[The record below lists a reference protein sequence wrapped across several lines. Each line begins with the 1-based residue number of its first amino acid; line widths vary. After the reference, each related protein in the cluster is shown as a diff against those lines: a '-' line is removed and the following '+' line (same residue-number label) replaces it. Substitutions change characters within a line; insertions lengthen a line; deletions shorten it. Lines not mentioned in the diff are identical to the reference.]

1 MHNTQ
6 HIQEIQFKYLYLFAL
21 SSSPPGFAD
30 SSLTNEIASIS
41 CLLESF
47 SGMLLL
53 VDLGFNRETLI
64 FSSEVYLRS
73 DWIER

>member
-6 HIQEIQFKYLYLFAL
+6 HVQERQFKYLYLFAL
-21 SSSPPGFAD
+21 SSSPSGYVA

-41 CLLESF
+41 CLLENF

-53 VDLGFNRETLI
+53 VDLGLDKETLI
-64 FSSEVYLRS
+64 FQLRYLS
-73 DWIER
+73 DLIG

>member
-6 HIQEIQFKYLYLFAL
+6 YIKERQFKYLSLVAL
-21 SSSPPGFAD
+21 SSYPFISAA

-47 SGMLLL
+47 SEMLLL
-53 VDLGFNRETLI
+53 VDLGFDKETLI
-64 FSSEVYLRS
+64 FQLRYLS
-73 DWIER
+73 DLIG